1 MSRARILYS
10 GILVGMAGAA
20 AVAVWFFLYDL
31 AAGVPFRTPALLG
44 AALFDG
50 LRDPAA
56 LAITPRLVLK
66 YSVVHGLAFL
76 VFGVASAGLFALAD
90 NDRHALFLAFM
101 LFCCF
106 EVAMLSA
113 LMILESW
120 LLNTLQPWAILGANL
135 VAAVV
140 MLGMLFRDHHM
151 SFAELLTSGE

>member
-10 GILVGMAGAA
+10 GVLVGLAGAA
-20 AVAVWFFLYDL
+20 ASAVWFFLYDL
-31 AAGVPFRTPALLG
+31 AAGMPFRTPALLG
-44 AALFDG
+44 AALFEG

-56 LAITPRLVLK
+56 LTITPVIVLE

-76 VFGVASAGLFALAD
+76 VFAVAAAGLFALAD
-90 NDRHALFLAFM
+90 RDRHVLFFVFM

-106 EVAMLSA
+106 EVAMLAA

-140 MLGMLFRDHHM
+140 MLGILFRDHRM
-151 SFAELLTSGE
+151 SFAELMTSGE